1 MQIDTL
7 NNVWNQLLE
16 PYTKSQALI
25 DQGFELITR
34 HYSAT
39 DRHYHNLHHLYALL
53 QLQLEHSDLIAD
65 NENFL
70 LAIFFHDLIYDVKQP
85 DNEEQSAMAAAEYL
99 FQTSY
104 PAADIEG
111 VMNFIRATKTHVN
124 TDAHPDLDYFLDFDL
139 SILGTPADVYAGYAK
154 QIREEYSIYT
164 DEVYNA
170 GRKKV
175 LQHFLDQPSIFKT
188 DDFRAQ
194 RETVARQNLLT
205 ELQSL

>member
-25 DQGFELITR
+25 DQGFELIIQ
-34 HYSAT
+34 HYSAPH
-39 DRHYHNLHHLYALL
+39 RHYHNVHHLYALL

-70 LAIFFHDLIYDVKQP
+70 LAIFFHDLIYDVKQA

-99 FQTSY
+99 WQTSY

-111 VMNFIRATKTHVN
+111 VMHIIRATKTHVN
-124 TDAHPDLDYFLDFDL
+124 TSGHPDLDYFLDFDL
-139 SILGTPADVYAGYAK
+139 SILGTSADVYAGYAK
-154 QIREEYSIYT
+154 QIREEYNIYT
-164 DEVYNA
+164 DDVYNA

-188 DDFRAQ
+188 AEFQ
-194 RETVARQNLLT
+194 EQKETIARQNLQT
-205 ELQSL
+205 ELISL